1 MRNILK
7 NSLILAAIMQ
17 IALTSNSHAI
27 AKLDFPGPISDAINQ
42 IQKFGEGVEQK
53 YNAVMETLNT
63 KVRQAVGAEGAALF
77 SVFVK
82 KIERNVVRGVINQD
96 FSVNGLF
103 GDVTNMKLD
112 YATYKNLAED
122 YSGALQKEKMK
133 KNQDINAEIARLEA
147 LYKVEKDPEKIDE
160 ISKQI
165 AELQAQKQAN
175 LKQQSLRDEKI
186 QEYQEKTRTLSSSL
200 QDLNAATEHE
210 EILKKLE
217 NRSRAMFEEEEDPE
231 VEKQELAGLVQKDI
245 SEFFIAEYDHVGKD
259 NVNKVMKVRKT
270 EYYKAFLNMYKS
282 TITSDKKTQEISE
295 DSVTMVDTSTQEAD
309 GLYGAMA
316 MRIGAD
322 IQTAKTAARFTELLL
337 AEIRFNT
344 TQDMQTWH
352 DKYKMYDYD
361 KDPTTFNLDD
371 YVLKEKDYKQD
382 FVSKQISKQKN
393 SMLDKISNWQGL

>member
-27 AKLDFPGPISDAINQ
+27 VKLDFPGPISDAINQ

>member
-27 AKLDFPGPISDAINQ
+27 VKLDFPGPISDAINQ

-393 SMLDKISNWQGL
+393 NMLDKISNWQGL

>member
-1 MRNILK
+1 
-7 NSLILAAIMQ
+7 
-17 IALTSNSHAI
+17 
-27 AKLDFPGPISDAINQ
+27 
-42 IQKFGEGVEQK
+42 
-53 YNAVMETLNT
+53 
-63 KVRQAVGAEGAALF
+63 
-77 SVFVK
+77 
-82 KIERNVVRGVINQD
+82 
-96 FSVNGLF
+96 
-103 GDVTNMKLD
+103 
-112 YATYKNLAED
+112 
-122 YSGALQKEKMK
+122 
-133 KNQDINAEIARLEA
+133 
-147 LYKVEKDPEKIDE
+147 
-160 ISKQI
+160 
-165 AELQAQKQAN
+165 
-175 LKQQSLRDEKI
+175 
-186 QEYQEKTRTLSSSL
+186 
-200 QDLNAATEHE
+200 
-210 EILKKLE
+210 
-217 NRSRAMFEEEEDPE
+217 MFEEEEDPE

-393 SMLDKISNWQGL
+393 NMLDKISNWQGL